1 MSNFLF
7 YDFETSSSNKA
18 WGQII
23 EIGAILTDDDLNELD
38 RFEAKCRLAPG
49 VIPEAMSLI
58 VSNTTPKRLKET
70 NLSHYQMVRQ
80 FVEKLKRWGKTTY
93 IGWNNIDFDQIFWR
107 HTLFQSLEYPF
118 ASTVNGNKEGDLI
131 NLARAAN
138 LYYPGT
144 LKNRTNEKGNLE
156 YKLDTMAPLNDIEH
170 AAHTAIGDCL
180 ATLKIARIIKKKAP
194 SVWNASLMTINK
206 EESLKVIK
214 NEKLFCTNEF
224 YYGKVVPF
232 VQTFVCQHPIY
243 QWPKTFDLK
252 HDPNIYMSMPL
263 EALKTELKKQPK
275 VIRTCRHNKHPIVMN
290 PSYIDNF
297 EVYKM
302 IGIKKLSERAEIV
315 KKNKEFSEKVQL
327 ILRDEA
333 LEKAE
338 TKSQEDVY
346 EEESL
351 YNFPPPEDNKILSGF
366 HEVDWEKKL
375 GYLQKFK
382 DKRLQY
388 FGKKIIYQE
397 KPDLLSKEDYDEI
410 HGTIVKRVLS
420 TTDKKKWN
428 TIPRTYKEIDDLR
441 AKFEKNKETKK
452 LKMLEDINV
461 YVEELEKNYS
471 RA

>member
-1 MSNFLF
+1 MSNFVF

-80 FVEKLKRWGKTTY
+80 FVEKLKKWGKITY

-441 AKFEKNKETKK
+441 AKFKKNKDNDK

-461 YVEELEKNYS
+461 YVEELEKVYS